1 MPYKPIYAF
10 TDSMEGK
17 LVRFKNAMSAPNLT
31 SQFKINKS
39 HSDELHIPV
48 GALGVIY
55 EVRGATLFIGFGRDL
70 KSVPEKHSSPAFFSA
85 TIQFYIDDSHLL
97 EIEN

>member
-1 MPYKPIYAF
+1 
-10 TDSMEGK
+10 
-17 LVRFKNAMSAPNLT
+17 MSAPNLT
-31 SQFKINKS
+31 SQFGINKK
-39 HSDELHIPV
+39 HGEELHIPV
-48 GALGVIY
+48 GALGIIY

-70 KSVPEKHSSPAFFSA
+70 KSAPAKNSNAAFYAA